1 MSDREERRRQLEAE
15 RGRDELAARDAEEQA
30 RARSRR
36 RPDERVTVRIVD
48 ETGRDKSTEVES
60 NHE

>member
-15 RGRDELAARDAEEQA
+15 RRRDELTAREAEEQA
-30 RARSRR
+30 RARIRT

-48 ETGRDKSTEVES
+48 ETGKSGPILEDET
-60 NHE
+60 